1 VKRTQDGRP
10 EIRQACYADHAAL
23 KDFLGG
29 LSLRARYLRF
39 FTGAM
44 GASPAMLRILA
55 GGRDHIDAVVAV
67 ENDVIIGHAMA
78 SDATGPS
85 DTVTEIGVVV
95 TDACQGQGIGSA
107 LVRTLTARA
116 QARGITT
123 ATMEVLAE
131 NRQVLAMIADH
142 LPAAQHDSSGAYAT
156 IRVPLPQP
164 GAERG
169 GSAREPKGAVP
180 PGLRSDGARNERGEG
195 GASEGGT
202 GRRAGPGGERE
213 SRALLRERLALRH

>member
-1 VKRTQDGRP
+1 
-10 EIRQACYADHAAL
+10 
-23 KDFLGG
+23 
-29 LSLRARYLRF
+29 
-39 FTGAM
+39 
-44 GASPAMLRILA
+44 MLRMLA

-78 SDATGPS
+78 SDATAPS
-85 DTVTEIGVVV
+85 GTVTEIGVVV

-142 LPAAQHDSSGAYAT
+142 WPAAQHDSAGAYAT
-156 IRVPLPQP
+156 IRVLLPQP
-164 GAERG
+164 GADRG

-195 GASEGGT
+195 GAFKT
-202 GRRAGPGGERE
+202 PGGERE
-213 SRALLRERLALRH
+213 SRALSRERLAIRH

>member
-1 VKRTQDGRP
+1 MSRTQAGQP

-44 GASPAMLRILA
+44 AASPAMLRILA

-67 ENDVIIGHAMA
+67 DNGEIIGHAMA
-78 SDATGPS
+78 SDATGPGGP
-85 DTVTEIGVVV
+85 VTEIGVVV
-95 TDACQGQGIGSA
+95 TDACQGQGVGSA

-116 QARGITT
+116 QDRGITT

-131 NRQVLAMIADH
+131 NRQVLAMITDH
-142 LPAAQHDSSGAYAT
+142 WPTALQDLSGAYAT
-156 IRVPLPQP
+156 IRVPLPRAEAGQRPQP
-164 GAERG
+164 PEERPVP
-169 GSAREPKGAVP
+169 REEVP
-180 PGLRSDGARNERGEG
+180 
-195 GASEGGT
+195 
-202 GRRAGPGGERE
+202 
-213 SRALLRERLALRH
+213 RERLAIRY